1 MEGKLLFYY
10 FGDDEAYF
18 RTIIGEFKKT
28 TPLLISF
35 KRFFETDEK
44 KIQSFFLKI
53 FSDKP
58 DCVFIDFSKHSQD
71 YVHLARILSRSR
83 MQHSFVTVGL
93 VDYLS
98 PIEILREGIATGVNL
113 TFIKSVET
121 FDIAYHIT
129 KLMDKNQGEHGFA
142 VADLEDEWEA
152 GIPSKVGYVHKEGL
166 HLETDFKLNVGNKVT
181 ILHDFIRLR
190 IVPSKKFFISH
201 ISSEN
206 LFYHFKYATEAEF
219 LFVDEYLP
227 PEGISPSED
236 SEKKREREELVVYHK
251 KLLSNWI
258 NKNQHY
264 SVEKKA
270 KVLIVDREFHVYDNQ
285 PRSDKTAYTI
295 RCIPYFQELES
306 EINLYEPQVIAFAM
320 DNEELSDRKN
330 TNEILFQL
338 IRYVSEKFPKQL
350 PFIIVF
356 NTKSNSK
363 EMKEN
368 FQYTHIMSS
377 ESPLSA
383 ELLGRMADAFDKK
396 LEMSL
401 KRLKQRSKDTK
412 IFLSKTNATSLAEI
426 IIPITVLKL
435 SESDVIFQ
443 SATELSIGMN
453 LHVTVPVD
461 MYLNVRPSKNQGKI
475 PEYCGLI
482 HSIGEED
489 KKTLRR
495 FVNAIF
501 FRDHDAQLEAERDEF
516 KQLND
521 KKMQEIQEA
530 LLQQETQE
538 KTEEDKNSSDPSK
551 DENKQES

>member
-18 RTIIGEFKKT
+18 RTIVGEFKKS
-28 TPLLISF
+28 TPLVINFS
-35 KRFFETDEK
+35 RFFETDEK

-58 DCVFIDFSKHSQD
+58 DCVFIDFSKYSQD

-121 FDIAYHIT
+121 FDIAYHVT

-142 VADLEDEWEA
+142 VADLKDEWEA

-166 HLETDFKLNVGNKVT
+166 HLETDFKLDVGNQVT

-190 IVPSKKFFISH
+190 IVPSKKFFIRH

-219 LFVDEYLP
+219 LFLDEYLP

-236 SEKKREREELVVYHK
+236 SEKKKEREELVVYHK

-270 KVLIVDREFHVYDNQ
+270 KVLIVDREFHVYNNQ

-320 DNEELSDRKN
+320 DDEELTDRKN

-368 FQYTHIMSS
+368 FHYTHIMSS

-401 KRLKQRSKDTK
+401 KKLKQRSKDTK

-426 IIPITVLKL
+426 LIPITVLKL

-443 SATELSIGMN
+443 SATELPIGMN
-453 LHVTVPVD
+453 LHVTLPVD
-461 MYLNVRPSKNQGKI
+461 MYLNVRPSKNQGKT

-501 FRDHDAQLEAERDEF
+501 FRDHDAQLEAEKEEF
-516 KQLND
+516 KHLNE
-521 KKMQEIQEA
+521 KKMQEMQEA
-530 LLQQETQE
+530 LIQQEIQE
-538 KTEEDKNSSDPSK
+538 KTEEDKNIPDPSK